1 MLWSIFNQDIINN
14 YNYINNEQ
22 IHNCFSGDWGLG
34 IGDWAQSRK
43 LW

>member
-22 IHNCFSGDWGLG
+22 IHNCFSF
-34 IGDWAQSRK
+34 ICFEQHKK
-43 LW
+43 L